1 MPSVALPS
9 VKSAPRP
16 VGRARS
22 TTADQLSRIG
32 LEMFIRDGFDNVT
45 VEDITAAAGI
55 GRRTFFRYF
64 SSKNDLPWGD
74 FDSLLNHMRSRLDE
88 VPEGMPLFEALREA
102 VIDFNRFPEQEMP
115 LLRQRMKCLLT
126 TPTLVAHSA
135 LRYQAWR
142 EVIASFT
149 AERLGIREDSHLA
162 MTLGRV
168 CLGISLS
175 AYEEWLQDEN
185 LDLAQLIDL
194 GFRDTRRVFSA

>member
-45 VEDITAAAGI
+45 VEDIAAAAGI

-88 VPEGMPLFEALREA
+88 VPDGMPLFEALREA

>member
-1 MPSVALPS
+1 MPIVDASS

-22 TTADQLSRIG
+22 TTADQLGRIG

-45 VEDITAAAGI
+45 VEDISAAAGI

-74 FDSLLNHMRSRLDE
+74 FDSLLSRMRARLDE
-88 VPEGMPLFEALREA
+88 VPAGIPLFEALREA
-102 VIDFNRFPEQEMP
+102 VIDFNRFPAHEMP
-115 LLRQRMKCLLT
+115 LLRQRMQCLLT

-142 EVIASFT
+142 EVVASFT
-149 AERLGIREDSHLA
+149 AERLGTREDSHLA
-162 MTLGRV
+162 KTLGRI

-175 AYEEWLQDEN
+175 AYEEWLADES

-194 GFRDTRRVFSA
+194 GFRDARRIFCE